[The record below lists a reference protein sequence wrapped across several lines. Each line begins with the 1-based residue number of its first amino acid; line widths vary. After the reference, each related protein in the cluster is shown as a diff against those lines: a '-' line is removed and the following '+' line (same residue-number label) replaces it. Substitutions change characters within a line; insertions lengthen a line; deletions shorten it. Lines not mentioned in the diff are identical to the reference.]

1 MALISDLDRSAFEN
15 VCKGVHDFDES
26 ELARL
31 HKAAE
36 EVKEVVQSASDRQQK
51 RMRAGA

>member
-1 MALISDLDRSAFEN
+1 MAHIDEPDLSTFESL
-15 VCKGVHDFDES
+15 VKGVHDFNED

-36 EVKEVVQSASDRQQK
+36 EVRAAVESANDRQQK
-51 RMRAGA
+51 RMRAGV

>member
-1 MALISDLDRSAFEN
+1 MPHINGPDLSIFQSLVN
-15 VCKGVHDFDES
+15 GIHDFTED

-31 HKAAE
+31 HKAAQ
-36 EVKEVVQSASDRQQK
+36 EVKEVVQSANDRQQK